1 MLHSISKRVKSL
13 LKQFTRKTNTQ
24 QTPASEDAIRR
35 GKQFRV
41 IDILNFLL
49 ILTIVGYV
57 GYAKLY
63 PFNVIDVTN
72 LNSHGKIPMVND
84 RVQAGTYAKYDIRT
98 MRYTGDTIT
107 VIRNIVNGQTIPL
120 GASLSNRPAGPGAFV
135 VEVMLPV
142 NLNPGKYHFRV
153 CYQAEFALDRTVTEC
168 FETETFEVYLP
179 PGVNPDSDGLTIP
192 QDGES
197 NAPVK
202 GVPGQLNFDQT
213 ENGNTRTNLVETP
226 ETQHQA
232 EQQSTNTTT
241 NPGGVVTPENS
252 ICRLTGIAI
261 QEPLGLP
268 LNIC

>member
-1 MLHSISKRVKSL
+1 MLHSIKER
-13 LKQFTRKTNTQ
+13 LKNFQRRFTKKTKTQ
-24 QTPASEDAIRR
+24 QTPAGEDAIARGRR
-35 GKQFRV
+35 LRL
-41 IDILNFLL
+41 IDVLNFLL
-49 ILTIVGYV
+49 IAGIVGYV

-72 LNSHGKIPMVND
+72 LTSQGKIPMVND
-84 RVQAGTYAKYDIRT
+84 KVQAGTYAKYDIKTYRH
-98 MRYTGDTIT
+98 TGDTIT

-135 VEVMLPV
+135 VEVLLPA

-153 CYQAEFALDRTVTEC
+153 CYQAEFDLDRTVTEC
-168 FETETFEVYLP
+168 FDTEDFEVFLP
-179 PGVNPDSDGLTIP
+179 PGVSPDSDGLTIP
-192 QDGES
+192 QDGER

-226 ETQHQA
+226 ETQKQA
-232 EQQSTNTTT
+232 ENPTNTTT
-241 NPGGVVTPENS
+241 NPGGVVTPEN
-252 ICRLTGIAI
+252 RLCNITGVSV
-261 QEPLGLP
+261 QNPLGLP

>member
-1 MLHSISKRVKSL
+1 MLHSIKRLVSSL
-13 LKQFTRKTNTQ
+13 QKRFTKRTNTQ
-24 QTPASEDAIRR
+24 QSAANEDAIRR
-35 GKQFRV
+35 GRQIRI
-41 IDILNFLL
+41 IDILNLAL
-49 ILTIVGYV
+49 IAAIVGFV

-72 LNSHGKIPMVND
+72 LNANGKIPMVTD
-84 RVQAGTYAKYDIRT
+84 RVQAGTYAKYDIKT
-98 MRYTGDTIT
+98 MRHTSDTVT

-120 GASLSNRPAGPGAFV
+120 GASLSNRPAGPGSFV

-142 NLNPGKYHFRV
+142 NLNPGKYHFRI
-153 CYQAEFALDRTVTEC
+153 CYQADFALDRTVTEC
-168 FETETFEVYLP
+168 FETEDFTVYLP
-179 PGVNPDSDGLTIP
+179 DGVDPDSDGITIP

-197 NAPVK
+197 NAPVR

-232 EQQSTNTTT
+232 EQKPNTT
-241 NPGGVVTPENS
+241 NPGGVVSQENS
-252 ICRLTGIAI
+252 FCRLTGISI
-261 QEPLGLP
+261 REPLTLP